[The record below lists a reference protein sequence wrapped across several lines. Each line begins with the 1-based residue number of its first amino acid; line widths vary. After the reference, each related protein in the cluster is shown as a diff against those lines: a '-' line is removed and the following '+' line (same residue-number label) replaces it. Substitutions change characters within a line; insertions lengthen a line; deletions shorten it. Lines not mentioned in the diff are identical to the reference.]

1 MSILISR
8 RAKCDQPGC
17 IFVSGPYA
25 DWPTL
30 NAYLAGATDDG
41 KWYVGQGT
49 QRTICRGCIINR
61 ACRIFGHAIVRQPD
75 VLGGRTACTRC
86 QTFQDPVASLEI
98 TFGTRETGPIRGG
111 FISPGWECR

>member
-1 MSILISR
+1 MIHVEY
-8 RAKCDQPGC
+8 RAECDGC
-17 IFVSGPYA
+17 GYQGSTENVTPYLTGGMDGP
-25 DWPTL
+25 
-30 NAYLAGATDDG
+30 
-41 KWYVGQGT
+41 WYSSPV
-49 QRTICRGCIINR
+49 RTICRGCIIDR
-61 ACRIFGHAIVRQPD
+61 ACRIFGHEIVRQPA